1 MRPVPNSSGNLAW
14 QPPLVLLSSSHRM
27 TQLRAILMLAVCA
40 LVLPGAL
47 FAQQQPELE
56 MQALTDRG
64 WVEYDYQTGL
74 GIGTNGPFLIRYDN
88 TVLTA
93 NRFAINRDTT
103 EVTADGMVRIQHAAQ
118 IWVGE
123 HIRYNFKTREM
134 EAEQFRTGKAPVFS
148 AGHGLH
154 GEDMVRGR
162 SHITNRLYAATNA
175 FVTTDDVAEP
185 AVKVRAHHIRI
196 IPGDKI
202 VARHAVLYVEGVP
215 VFYFPYY
222 ERNLGP
228 HANNFNF
235 VPGYRSMFG
244 PFLKSSYTFYLNDYL
259 DGNVHVDYRQR
270 QGFGEG
276 PNLNYHLGP
285 WGDGTLRYYYLY
297 DQDPSAG
304 GGDSTIPHDRQ
315 RVDFSYQATPAT
327 NLTVKSRVRW
337 QSDTN
342 IVREFFEGEYFDNP
356 QPNTY
361 IEVNKFWQNFDVSTY
376 VEPRLNN
383 FLDTIERLPEVRL
396 TGQRQQL
403 WETPVYYESES
414 SAGYYQH
421 LFPETN
427 SLTTGLDYSAAR
439 ADTYQ
444 KLLLPQTCFGW
455 LNVTPRVGGRYT
467 YYSAA
472 TGPGARTDD
481 VNRWVFD
488 TGAEAS
494 FKASRVWQG
503 AENKF
508 FEVDGLRHI
517 IEPSINYAFVPNPNA
532 YGTNVIPQFDSQ
544 LPSLRL
550 LPITFP
556 DYNSIDSIQSENVF
570 RFGLDNKLQT
580 KREGQVVDLVHWNV
594 YSDWNLRPTA
604 NQTTFSDVYSDMVV
618 RPRSWLSLESLT
630 RYELN
635 SGLWRM
641 SLTTVTLQ
649 PIDSLSW
656 TFGQFYVRPDLSGS
670 PTSLGPG
677 NNLFLSTIYYRLSHN
692 WVLRASH
699 RFSAVDGTMQEQ
711 DYTIYRDMRS
721 WTAALTIRVLNN
733 LNGQQDFGVA
743 FTFSLKAVPRFGM
756 GADTGRPSWLWGG

>member
-1 MRPVPNSSGNLAW
+1 MFLLALCAW
-14 QPPLVLLSSSHRM
+14 
-27 TQLRAILMLAVCA
+27 AI
-40 LVLPGAL
+40 PGAVW
-47 FAQQQPELE
+47 AQQLPELE
-56 MQALTDRG
+56 IEALTERS
-64 WVEYDYQTGL
+64 WLEYDLQTGY
-74 GIGTNGPFLIRYDN
+74 GIGTNGWILRYAD

-93 NRFAINRDTT
+93 DRVSFNHEST
-103 EVTADGMVRIQHAAQ
+103 EVMADGQVRIQHAAQ

-134 EAEQFRTGKAPVFS
+134 EAEQFRTGKAPVF
-148 AGHGLH
+148 AFGHGLQ
-154 GEDMVRGR
+154 GEPAVRGGL
-162 SHITNRLYAATNA
+162 HQTNQLYVATNA

-185 AVKVRAHHIRI
+185 AVKVQAKHLRI
-196 IPGDKI
+196 IPGDK
-202 VARHAVLYVEGVP
+202 VMAYHAVLFVEGVP

-235 VPGYRSMFG
+235 VPGYRSYFG
-244 PFLKSSYTFYLNDYL
+244 PFLMSSYNFYMGDSL
-259 DGNVHVDYRQR
+259 DGNVHVDYRQK

-276 PNLNYHLGP
+276 PNLNYHLRR

-304 GGDSTIPHDRQ
+304 GGNSTIPHDRQ
-315 RVDFSYQATPAT
+315 RVDFSYQTTAAT
-327 NLTVKSRVRW
+327 NLTIKSRVRW

-342 IVREFFEGEYFDNP
+342 IVREFFEWEYFENP

-361 IEVNKFWQNFDVSTY
+361 VEVDKFWQNFDLNTY

-383 FLDTIERLPEVRL
+383 FLETIERLPEVRL

-403 WETPVYYESES
+403 WETPVYYESDN
-414 SAGYYQH
+414 SAGYYQR

-427 SLTTGLDYSAAR
+427 SLRQPLNYEAAR
-439 ADTYQ
+439 VDTYQ
-444 KLLLPQTCFGW
+444 KLLLPQTFFGW
-455 LNVTPRVGGRYT
+455 LNLTPRVGGRYT

-472 TGPGARTDD
+472 TGPGATTGE

-488 TGAEAS
+488 TGAETS
-494 FKASRVWQG
+494 VKASRVWPG
-503 AENKF
+503 AENKLF
-508 FEVDGLRHI
+508 QVDGLRHI
-517 IEPSINYAFVPNPNA
+517 VEPSINYAYVPTPNA
-532 YGTNVIPQFDSQ
+532 YGTNVIPQFDYQ

-580 KREGQVVDLVHWNV
+580 KRQGQVVDLVHWNV
-594 YSDWNLRPTA
+594 YTDWNLRPIT
-604 NQTTFSDVYSDMVV
+604 NQTTFSDLYSDFVV
-618 RPRSWLSLESLT
+618 RPRSWLTLESLT

-635 SGLWRM
+635 GGLWRM

-649 PIDSLSW
+649 PIEALSW

-670 PTSLGPG
+670 PTALGPG
-677 NNLFLSTIYYRLSHN
+677 NNLFLSTIYYRLNQN
-692 WVLRASH
+692 WGLRASH

-721 WTAALTIRVLNN
+721 WTAALTFRVLNN
-733 LNGQQDFGVA
+733 VNGQQDFGVA
-743 FTFSLKAVPRFGM
+743 FTFSLKAAPRFGM
-756 GADTGRPSWLWGG
+756 GADSGRPNWLWGG